1 MKTTSIWLTLL
12 LLITVAT
19 LRAQTPAVN
28 TSINNLTTAYLDL
41 KNALAADDGTAAQGK
56 AKILK
61 AQVDVIQTKE
71 MSAVQ
76 QTIWKNYVDKLS
88 FDSRHISESTSID
101 HQREHFASLS
111 KNMYE
116 VVKTFKVNSTPLY
129 WEYCPMKKTSW
140 LSDKA
145 VIENPYYGKT
155 MPECGSVK
163 ETLKA
168 AK

>member
-12 LLITVAT
+12 LLIAVAT

-71 MSAVQ
+71 MNPAQ

-111 KNMYE
+111 KNMYAI
-116 VVKTFKVNSTPLY
+116 VKAFKVNSTPIY
-129 WEYCPMKKTSW
+129 WQYCPMKKASW
-140 LSDKA
+140 LSDKQA
-145 VIENPYYGKT
+145 IENPYYGKT